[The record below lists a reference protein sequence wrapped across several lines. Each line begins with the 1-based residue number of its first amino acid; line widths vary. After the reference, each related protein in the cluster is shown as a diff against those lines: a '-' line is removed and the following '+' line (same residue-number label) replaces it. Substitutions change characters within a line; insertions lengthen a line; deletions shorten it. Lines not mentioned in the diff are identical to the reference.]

1 MGATAD
7 TDRAAARVLVV
18 EDSPAIRE
26 MVVDA
31 LVSAGYAADGRVD
44 GNDLEAALDGY
55 RPDLVIVDIMLPGRD
70 GFALAD
76 VVRQWGDVGLI
87 MLTARDGL
95 TDRLRGLDGGA
106 DDYVVKPFEVPE
118 LVSRVGAVL
127 RRRGRLPATVQTG
140 DLVVDRGAGIASRA
154 GVPSI

>member
-1 MGATAD
+1 MGAPAD

-18 EDSPAIRE
+18 EDSSAIRE

-31 LVSAGYAADGRVD
+31 LASAGYAADGRVD
-44 GNDLEAALDGY
+44 GEGLEEALDGY

-106 DDYVVKPFEVPE
+106 DDYVVKPSRCPNSCPGSGPCCAGEGACLRPCRPVTSSSIAVP
-118 LVSRVGAVL
+118 
-127 RRRGRLPATVQTG
+127 
-140 DLVVDRGAGIASRA
+140 ASRRA
-154 GVPSI
+154 PACPSI